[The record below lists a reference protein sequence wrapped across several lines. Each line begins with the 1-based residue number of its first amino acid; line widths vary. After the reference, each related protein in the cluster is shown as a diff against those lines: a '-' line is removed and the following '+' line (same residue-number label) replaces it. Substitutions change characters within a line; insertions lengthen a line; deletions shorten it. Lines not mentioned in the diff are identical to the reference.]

1 MEGYTLMNR
10 NIISPDYYQKGNI
23 EVTDF
28 IIDQSMSFLE
38 GNVVKYITR
47 YKEKS
52 GIEDLR
58 KARWYLEKMIEE
70 QVKHSENNK
79 IRRLT

>member
-1 MEGYTLMNR
+1 MD
-10 NIISPDYYQKGNI
+10 IISPNYYKRGNI

-38 GNVVKYITR
+38 GNIVKYLVR

-58 KARWYLEKMIEE
+58 KARWYLEKLIEE

>member
-1 MEGYTLMNR
+1 MDIT
-10 NIISPDYYQKGNI
+10 SPDYYKKGNI

-58 KARWYLEKMIEE
+58 KARWYLEKLIEE

>member
-1 MEGYTLMNR
+1 MEGYTLMD
-10 NIISPDYYQKGNI
+10 IISPNYYKRGNI

-38 GNVVKYITR
+38 GNIVKYLAR

-58 KARWYLEKMIEE
+58 KARWYLEKLIEE

>member
-1 MEGYTLMNR
+1 MEGYTLMD
-10 NIISPDYYQKGNI
+10 IISPDYYKRGNI

-38 GNVVKYITR
+38 GNIVKYLCR

-58 KARWYLEKMIEE
+58 KARWYLEKLIEE

>member
-1 MEGYTLMNR
+1 MEGYTLMDTT
-10 NIISPDYYQKGNI
+10 SPDYYQKGNI

-38 GNVVKYITR
+38 GNVVKYLCR

-52 GIEDLR
+52 GIQDLR
-58 KARWYLEKMIEE
+58 KARWYIEKLIDERM
-70 QVKHSENNK
+70 KTTGGK
-79 IRRLT
+79 L

>member
-1 MEGYTLMNR
+1 MNK
-10 NIISPDYYQKGNI
+10 ISPDYYQQGNI

-38 GNVVKYITR
+38 GNVVKYLCR

-52 GIEDLR
+52 GIQDLR
-58 KARWYLEKMIEE
+58 KARWYIEKLIAERM
-70 QVKHSENNK
+70 KTTGGK
-79 IRRLT
+79 L

>member
-1 MEGYTLMNR
+1 MNK
-10 NIISPDYYQKGNI
+10 ISPDYYQKGNI

-58 KARWYLEKMIEE
+58 KARWYLEKLIEE
-70 QVKHSENNK
+70 QVKHGENNK
-79 IRRLT
+79 LRRDI

>member
-1 MEGYTLMNR
+1 MEGYTLMDK
-10 NIISPDYYQKGNI
+10 ISPDYYQKGNI

-70 QVKHSENNK
+70 QVKHGENNK
-79 IRRLT
+79 LRRDK

>member
-1 MEGYTLMNR
+1 MDT
-10 NIISPDYYQKGNI
+10 ISPDYYQRGNI

-58 KARWYLEKMIEE
+58 KARWYLEKLIEE

-79 IRRLT
+79 LRRDI

>member
-1 MEGYTLMNR
+1 MEGYTLMNK
-10 NIISPDYYQKGNI
+10 ISPDYYQKGNI

>member
-1 MEGYTLMNR
+1 MEGYTLMDK
-10 NIISPDYYQKGNI
+10 ISPDYYQKGNI

-38 GNVVKYITR
+38 GNIVKYLTR

-58 KARWYLEKMIEE
+58 KARWYLEKLIEE
-70 QVKHSENNK
+70 QVKHGENNK
-79 IRRLT
+79 LRRDV

>member
-1 MEGYTLMNR
+1 MEGYTLMDK
-10 NIISPDYYQKGNI
+10 ISPDYYQKGNI

-28 IIDQSMSFLE
+28 IVDQSMSFLE
-38 GNVVKYITR
+38 GNIVKYLCR

-58 KARWYLEKMIEE
+58 KARWYIDKLIDERMKTKPLKEG
-70 QVKHSENNK
+70 K
-79 IRRLT
+79 I

>member
-1 MEGYTLMNR
+1 MEGYTLMNK
-10 NIISPDYYQKGNI
+10 ISPDYYQQGNI

-38 GNVVKYITR
+38 GNIVKYLTR

-58 KARWYLEKMIEE
+58 KARWYLEKLIEE
-70 QVKHSENNK
+70 QVKHGENNK
-79 IRRLT
+79 LRRDI

>member
-1 MEGYTLMNR
+1 
-10 NIISPDYYQKGNI
+10 
-23 EVTDF
+23 
-28 IIDQSMSFLE
+28 MSFLE
-38 GNVVKYITR
+38 GNIVKYLAR

-58 KARWYLEKMIEE
+58 KARWYLEKLIEE

>member
-1 MEGYTLMNR
+1 MNK
-10 NIISPDYYQKGNI
+10 ISPDYYQRGNI

-38 GNVVKYITR
+38 GNVVKYLCR

-52 GIEDLR
+52 GIQDLR
-58 KARWYLEKMIEE
+58 KARWYIDKLIDERMKTKPLKEG
-70 QVKHSENNK
+70 K
-79 IRRLT
+79 I

>member
-1 MEGYTLMNR
+1 MEGYTLMD
-10 NIISPDYYQKGNI
+10 IISPDYYKRGNI

-38 GNVVKYITR
+38 GNIVKYLVR

-58 KARWYLEKMIEE
+58 KARWYLEKLIQE

-79 IRRLT
+79 LRRDI

>member
-1 MEGYTLMNR
+1 MEGYTLMNK
-10 NIISPDYYQKGNI
+10 ISPDYYQKGNI

-58 KARWYLEKMIEE
+58 KARWYLEKLIEE
-70 QVKHSENNK
+70 QVKHGENNK
-79 IRRLT
+79 LRRDI

>member
-1 MEGYTLMNR
+1 MEGNTLMD
-10 NIISPDYYQKGNI
+10 IISPDYYKRGNI

-38 GNVVKYITR
+38 GNIVKYLAR

-58 KARWYLEKMIEE
+58 KARWYLEKLIEE

>member
-10 NIISPDYYQKGNI
+10 NIISPDYYKRGNI

-38 GNVVKYITR
+38 GNIVKYLVR

-58 KARWYLEKMIEE
+58 KARWYLEKLIEE
-70 QVKHSENNK
+70 QVKHGENNK
-79 IRRLT
+79 LRRDI

>member
-1 MEGYTLMNR
+1 MD
-10 NIISPDYYQKGNI
+10 IISPDYYKRGNI

-38 GNVVKYITR
+38 GNVVKYLVR

-58 KARWYLEKMIEE
+58 KARWYLEKLIQE
-70 QVKHSENNK
+70 QVKHGENNK
-79 IRRLT
+79 LRRNI

>member
-1 MEGYTLMNR
+1 MYK
-10 NIISPDYYQKGNI
+10 ISPDYYQKGNI

-38 GNVVKYITR
+38 GNVVKYLCR

-52 GIEDLR
+52 GIQDLR
-58 KARWYLEKMIEE
+58 KARWYIEKLIAERM
-70 QVKHSENNK
+70 KTTGGK
-79 IRRLT
+79 L

>member
-1 MEGYTLMNR
+1 MEGYTLMD
-10 NIISPDYYQKGNI
+10 IISPNYYKRGNI

-38 GNVVKYITR
+38 GNIVKYLVR

-58 KARWYLEKMIEE
+58 KARWYLEKLIEE

>member
-1 MEGYTLMNR
+1 MNK
-10 NIISPDYYQKGNI
+10 ISPDYYQRGNI

-58 KARWYLEKMIEE
+58 KARWYLEKRIEE
-70 QVKHSENNK
+70 LVKHCENNK
-79 IRRLT
+79 LRRDI

>member
-1 MEGYTLMNR
+1 MEGYTLMDK
-10 NIISPDYYQKGNI
+10 ISPDYYQKGNI

>member
-1 MEGYTLMNR
+1 MEGYTLMD
-10 NIISPDYYQKGNI
+10 IISPNYYKRGNI

-38 GNVVKYITR
+38 GNIVKYITR

-58 KARWYLEKMIEE
+58 KARWYLEKLIEE

>member
-1 MEGYTLMNR
+1 MEGNTLMD
-10 NIISPDYYQKGNI
+10 IISPDYYKRGNI

-58 KARWYLEKMIEE
+58 KARWYLEKLIEE

>member
-1 MEGYTLMNR
+1 MEGYTLMD
-10 NIISPDYYQKGNI
+10 IISPDYYKRGNI

-38 GNVVKYITR
+38 GNIVKYLVR

-58 KARWYLEKMIEE
+58 KARWYLEKLIEE

>member
-1 MEGYTLMNR
+1 MEGYTLMD
-10 NIISPDYYQKGNI
+10 IISPDYYQRGNI

-38 GNVVKYITR
+38 GNVVKYLAR

-58 KARWYLEKMIEE
+58 KARWYIDKLIDERMKTKPLKEG
-70 QVKHSENNK
+70 K
-79 IRRLT
+79 I

>member
-1 MEGYTLMNR
+1 MD
-10 NIISPDYYQKGNI
+10 IISPNYYKRGNI

-38 GNVVKYITR
+38 GNIVKYLVR

-58 KARWYLEKMIEE
+58 KARWYLEKLIEE

-79 IRRLT
+79 LRRNI

>member
-1 MEGYTLMNR
+1 MD
-10 NIISPDYYQKGNI
+10 IISPNYYKRGNI

-38 GNVVKYITR
+38 GNIVKYLVR

-58 KARWYLEKMIEE
+58 KARWYLEKLIEE
-70 QVKHSENNK
+70 QVKHGENNK
-79 IRRLT
+79 LRRDI